1 MERRSF
7 TAGELRLDRAEGK
20 SKVGGYAARFNSESL
35 DLGGFVERIA
45 PGAFSRAL
53 QAGADVR
60 ALLNHNSDI
69 VLGRSKSG
77 TLRLA
82 EDANGLAFELDLP
95 DTQAGRDLA
104 VLIERRD
111 IAEMSFGFKMRKDQW
126 AKLGPDAWLRTLLD
140 VDLLDVSPVAYPAY
154 PSTEVGMR
162 SAVAVDAVA
171 GLAAAKAADEAR
183 CRRLALLERSVRS

>member
-1 MERRSF
+1 MERRSV
-7 TAGELRLDRAEGK
+7 TAGELRGERMDGK
-20 SKVGGYAARFNSESL
+20 STKIGGYAARFNSESV

-45 PGAFSRAL
+45 PGAFTRTLS
-53 QAGADVR
+53 GSDVR

-111 IAEMSFGFKMRKDQW
+111 IAEMSFGLKMRKDQW

-183 CRRLALLERSVRS
+183 VRRMRLLERA